1 MKKKQQQ
8 YGQYFT
14 ENTLVKYTLD
24 VVKDYSYLNGDCL
37 EPSFGD
43 GDFIEELKNYD
54 LNIDAYEIDT
64 EIFKDKFDLSNVKL
78 FNNDFI
84 YNNITKK

>member
-14 ENTLVKYTLD
+14 ENNQVNDIVNIIKKHADL
-24 VVKDYSYLNGDCL
+24 SGECL

-43 GDFIEELKNYD
+43 GAFIDVFKDYN

-64 EIFKDKFDLSNVKL
+64 EIFKDKFNLINVNL
-78 FNNDFI
+78 FNKDSSKNFH
-84 YNNITKK
+84 KV